1 MPYRTGPE
9 HASSHLR
16 NHWPL
21 RLALLLL
28 VSACI
33 GLLPGSVASADE
45 AETEVPAK
53 KDWRP
58 GDDELQAMTE
68 SMRLYFNLEEEL
80 FLGRLEVMERLK
92 AWKDK
97 GYDLLGDMATL
108 RKLINNA
115 RWFRDPVWDR
125 KWQRDHNF
133 DGKRKGKI
141 QTLKSDDMR
150 FSVKPSRDYP
160 RKHEDF
166 FKSADRAGPWPLL
179 VTLNNRIHYTGEKY
193 PAVETIKD
201 YYPRELKDL
210 TDEWHILVPIAP
222 AGRYTERDGSV
233 RRDLIID
240 PLVFMFPHLH
250 IDFDRI
256 VMDGGEVIP
265 SIAPFICTFVSGF
278 VIREGKLSE
287 ADARLVKNWKQ
298 IPTYVVDNQRLAE
311 KLKEAGH
318 EAITQGD
325 KLGVGEWIKKVK
337 RSVPK
342 NFSWRIEG
350 PQHQFAYWVNVDVE
364 AADAPDKELDI
375 KVDDEKNEIN
385 IEAKGIKQLS
395 LFLNDDI
402 VDMNR
407 PVRVLINGHEEF
419 KGTLERKL
427 DTFFDTDPLV
437 LRETMFFGLLFSHR
451 LTQIDVRP
459 PKKEEP
465 KEEVPQASKDDEA
478 RAERYMNIARKAID
492 EGDTDT
498 ARKALGKII
507 EDLPLNSKTA
517 EAKKLLGELEDE

>member
-1 MPYRTGPE
+1 MPYCTGPD
-9 HASSHLR
+9 HRSSRSLAT
-16 NHWPL
+16 WPR

-28 VSACI
+28 ICTFGA
-33 GLLPGSVASADE
+33 LLPVSMVSADE
-45 AETEVPAK
+45 AETPAK
-53 KDWRP
+53 QDWRP
-58 GDDELQAMTE
+58 DDSEFEAMTE
-68 SMRLYFNLEEEL
+68 SLRLYFDLEEER

-92 AWKDK
+92 AWKEK
-97 GYDLLGDMATL
+97 GYDLLGDMPTL

-150 FSVKPSRDYP
+150 FSVKPSKDYP

-166 FKSADRAGPWPLL
+166 FKGTDRDGPWPLL

-233 RRDLIID
+233 RRDLIIN

-265 SIAPFICTFVSGF
+265 SVAPFICTFVSGF
-278 VIREGKLSE
+278 VIREGQLSE
-287 ADARLVKNWKQ
+287 ADARMVKNWKQ
-298 IPTYVVDNQRLAE
+298 IPTYVVDNKRLAT

-318 EAITQGD
+318 ETVTEGD

-337 RSVPK
+337 RAVPK

-350 PQHQFAYWVNVDVE
+350 PQHQFAYWVNVDV
-364 AADAPDKELDI
+364 ATADAPDQELDV
-375 KVDDEKNEIN
+375 KVDDEKNEIQ
-385 IEAKGIKQLS
+385 IEAKGIKQVS
-395 LFLNDDI
+395 LFLNDEI
-402 VDMNR
+402 VDMDR
-407 PVRVLINGHEEF
+407 PVRVVINGHEEF
-419 KGTLERKL
+419 KGDVERKF

-465 KEEVPQASKDDEA
+465 KEEVPKASKDEEA
-478 RAERYMNIARKAID
+478 RAERYMNIAKKAMG

-507 EDLPLNSKTA
+507 EDLPLNSHTA
-517 EAKKLLGELEDE
+517 EAKKLLADLEDE